1 MSGDGYK
8 RTHESGSTK
17 RKKKE
22 KRDLYISQQMRS
34 MSKFVISQNRSNAG
48 TSTNQIK
55 ISNKNELINIMTPES
70 KTDNNLLVLPP
81 KKTEP
86 NSTTSLNE
94 NTSIITESIQ
104 ISNKNELINIMT
116 PESKTENNL
125 LVLSP
130 KKTEPKSTTSLNENT
145 SVISEFISDKVKSN
159 LTNLSNLKFSNDPAH
174 WEITSDLISYF
185 SENIPIQNVD
195 ADLTVSARHFG
206 QKTRYFRK
214 EYFSR
219 ALGNG
224 ECVNRDWLIYSPSTG
239 SVYCYVCKIFRNLQ
253 SSNKL
258 TLVHQFESGFDDWKN
273 INVRMEAHEQ
283 SKDHFNSIK
292 KMVDLQKCKKIDVEL
307 INQYNKEKIYWI
319 QVLRRV
325 IAVIKFLSSRGLAFR
340 GDSEV
345 FGCPKNGNYLGCL
358 ELLSN
363 FDPFLEEH
371 IKKFGNPGKGNVSY
385 MSSTICNEFIDI
397 LATTLNLK
405 IVSEIKESIYFGI
418 SIDSTPDIA
427 HIDQLT
433 IIIRYTTTGQGK
445 VIERFL
451 GFVPIEH
458 HDGKY
463 LFNVLNK
470 ILSDNNID
478 ISKCRSQS
486 YDNAS
491 NMSGI
496 YSGVQARFLEVNKLA
511 EWVPCAAHSLNL
523 VGSVTVECCTEAI
536 KFFSVVQSIY
546 TFLAA
551 SPQRWSIMLKN
562 MKESVFVVKSL
573 SETRWSARSD
583 ATKALSLNYEVIRQA
598 LIDISL
604 SERQP
609 PNAVNEAKSLV
620 KKLNRLETVLMSII
634 WNDILQQ
641 INVVNKSLQTPGIEI
656 CTVVN
661 LYNSLISCFKNMRSA
676 ENFDLFEE
684 KAKKRV
690 SGLSDYSEIESRKRK
705 HKVSINDGNAI
716 NAVDQMS
723 ARDKFKTQTFYVI
736 IDKLIVEM
744 EKRKKAYLKL
754 DGRFNFLTDESLK
767 DEEIKIKANNL
778 VEAYKSDLESSFVN
792 EFLIFKSFRETGM
805 SVNDMLI
812 KQINTKMV
820 TSFPN
825 VNIAFRIYLSIFGTS
840 CEGERS
846 FSILKRVKNW
856 QRSTI
861 GQDKLSSLSVLA
873 IEHELLQEID
883 TEKVI
888 ESFANKKYRKK
899 VL

>member
-8 RTHESGSTK
+8 RMHESGSTK

-22 KRDLYISQQMRS
+22 KRDLYISQQMGS
-34 MSKFVISQNRSNAG
+34 MSKFIITQNRSNAG
-48 TSTNQIK
+48 TSTNQIE
-55 ISNKNELINIMTPES
+55 ISNKNQLINIMTDES
-70 KTDNNLLVLPP
+70 KIEGNLLGSSP

-86 NSTTSLNE
+86 NLTTPLNETTSV
-94 NTSIITESIQ
+94 ITESI
-104 ISNKNELINIMT
+104 
-116 PESKTENNL
+116 P
-125 LVLSP
+125 
-130 KKTEPKSTTSLNENT
+130 
-145 SVISEFISDKVKSN
+145 DKVKSN
-159 LTNLSNLKFSNDPAH
+159 LTDLSNLKFSNDPAH
-174 WEITSDLISYF
+174 WEINADLISYF

-195 ADLTVSARHFG
+195 ADLTVSARQFG
-206 QKTRYFRK
+206 KKMRYFRK

-239 SVYCYVCKIFRNLQ
+239 SVYCYVCKIFRHLQ
-253 SSNKL
+253 SSDKL

-273 INVRMEAHEQ
+273 INVRMETHEQ
-283 SKDHFNSIK
+283 SNDHFNSIK

-307 INQYNKEKIYWI
+307 INQYNKEKMYWI

-371 IKKFGNPGKGNVSY
+371 IKKFGNPGKGNISY

-433 IIIRYTTTGQGK
+433 IIIRYTTIGQGK
-445 VIERFL
+445 VVERFL
-451 GFVPIEH
+451 GFVPIEQ

-463 LFNVLNK
+463 LFNVLTKLLN
-470 ILSDNNID
+470 DNNID
-478 ISKCRSQS
+478 ISNCRSQS

-496 YSGVQARFLEVNKLA
+496 YSGVQALFREVNKLA

-583 ATKALSLNYEVIRQA
+583 ATKALSLNYEEIRQA

-620 KKLNRLETVLMSII
+620 KKLNRLETVLMSNI

-641 INVVNKSLQTPGIEI
+641 INIVNKSLQTPGIEI

-661 LYNSLISCFKNMRSA
+661 LYNSLILCFKKMRSA
-676 ENFDLFEE
+676 EEFDLFEE

-690 SGLSDYSEIESRKRK
+690 SGLSDYSEMESRKRK

-716 NAVDQMS
+716 DAVDQMS
-723 ARDKFKTQTFYVI
+723 ARDKFKTQTFY
-736 IDKLIVEM
+736 
-744 EKRKKAYLKL
+744 
-754 DGRFNFLTDESLK
+754 
-767 DEEIKIKANNL
+767 
-778 VEAYKSDLESSFVN
+778 
-792 EFLIFKSFRETGM
+792 SFRETGM
-805 SVNDMLI
+805 SVNEMLI

-873 IEHELLQEID
+873 IEHELLQDID
-883 TEKVI
+883 TEKKCARHNGYGVSAHHTI
-888 ESFANKKYRKK
+888 YDALSPLQRGKCHVDFSWQCQKLSTINAD
-899 VL
+899 VAA